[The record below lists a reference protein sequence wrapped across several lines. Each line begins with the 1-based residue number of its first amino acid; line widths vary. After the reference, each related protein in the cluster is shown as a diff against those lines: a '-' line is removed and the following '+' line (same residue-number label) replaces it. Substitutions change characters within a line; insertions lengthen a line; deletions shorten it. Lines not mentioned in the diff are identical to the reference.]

1 MAKRITK
8 KAKVEKGVVEEVV
21 VGEAPGVVGEAVEAS
36 KTVSPPETETTPPT
50 LIEQLIVQRQISK
63 NL

>member
-21 VGEAPGVVGEAVEAS
+21 VDEAVEAS
-36 KTVSPPETETTPPT
+36 KTVSPPDTETTHPT